1 MRVAPI
7 ALIYHSNPSL
17 ALRNAAL
24 SSILT
29 HPYPTNT
36 EACQI
41 YTHILTLI
49 LSSSPPKSKND
60 LAQALTT
67 YPFTAP
73 KLRLQFA
80 KYTDLASFAA
90 VDSDNIQSSGF
101 VVHTLDAALWAFF
114 TTDDFRQGALKA
126 VNLGYDAD
134 TVGAVYGGLAG
145 AFYGVENIPTEWKEG
160 LLMRELVDGVI
171 EGVVQLVERGDYL

>member
-1 MRVAPI
+1 M
-7 ALIYHSNPSL
+7 
-17 ALRNAAL
+17 
-24 SSILT
+24 
-29 HPYPTNT
+29 
-36 EACQI
+36 
-41 YTHILTLI
+41 
-49 LSSSPPKSKND
+49 
-60 LAQALTT
+60 
-67 YPFTAP
+67 
-73 KLRLQFA
+73 
-80 KYTDLASFAA
+80 
-90 VDSDNIQSSGF
+90 
-101 VVHTLDAALWAFF
+101 VHTLDAALWAFF